1 MKLPIYKYVLE
12 CYLLDCGYNWSVQ
25 LTNQEHRHVAIEY
38 GKQLL
43 DYAAQEAE
51 LETVY
56 ENPVNP
62 SMGSFEIVNKESIT
76 NIKKQIK

>member
-1 MKLPIYKYVLE
+1 MEFPKCQEVFQESVNYFNENRIICNKTDIAIYAMKLFGEK
-12 CYLLDCGYNWSVQ
+12 
-25 LTNQEHRHVAIEY
+25 
-38 GKQLL
+38 LL

-76 NIKKQIK
+76 NIKHQIK